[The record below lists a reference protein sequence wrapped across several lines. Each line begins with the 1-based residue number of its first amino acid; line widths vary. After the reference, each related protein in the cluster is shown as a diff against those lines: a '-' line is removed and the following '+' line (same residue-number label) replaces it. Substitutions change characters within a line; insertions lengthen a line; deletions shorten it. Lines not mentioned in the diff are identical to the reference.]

1 MSDCLFL
8 SLSSEFLDT
17 FDTIEKDGTVT
28 PAEFIKYYGNV
39 SSSIDEDDYFEL
51 MIRNAWHIS
60 GGEGWCANSSCRRVL
75 ATHADGH
82 QSVQE
87 IKNDL
92 GMKDDDFESM
102 VKNLEKQGIKDIAQ
116 IELASGHKYVVGKG
130 AMTGVAAVFAP
141 QTTTAA
147 PAAAT
152 TAGDPGA
159 VKDGKFDPRPSA
171 AATTQFRGRRA
182 PGGQSTISFG

>member
-1 MSDCLFL
+1 MVC
-8 SLSSEFLDT
+8 SEFLDT
-17 FDTIEKDGTVT
+17 FDTIDKDGSVT
-28 PAEFIKYYGNV
+28 PAEFIKYYANV
-39 SSSIDEDDYFEL
+39 SASIEEDDYFEL

-60 GGEGWCANSSCRRVL
+60 GGEGWCANSTCRRVL
-75 ATHADGH
+75 VTHLDSH
-82 QSVQE
+82 QSIQE

-92 GMKDDDFESM
+92 GLKDDDFEGM
-102 VKNLEKQGIKDIAQ
+102 MKNLEKQGVKDIAQ

-141 QTTTAA
+141 QTTASAPATTTAA
-147 PAAAT
+147 SADA
-152 TAGDPGA
+152 GA